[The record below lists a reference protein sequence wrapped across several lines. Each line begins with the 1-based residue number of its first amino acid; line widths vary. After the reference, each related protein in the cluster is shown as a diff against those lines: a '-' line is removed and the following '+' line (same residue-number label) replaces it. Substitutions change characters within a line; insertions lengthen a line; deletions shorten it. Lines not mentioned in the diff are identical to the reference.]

1 MDIGLT
7 VVIVLV
13 ALAVVALL
21 AAQARHRRRAAA
33 ELIDPD
39 RSTRDPGPGA
49 RPDELWTGV
58 DRSGG
63 GWHGPSASGGFPAVD
78 PASREPQVPAQRTG
92 EHDRDQPEPAEHEHS
107 GPVRRLL
114 RRRG

>member
-7 VVIVLV
+7 IVIVLV

-33 ELIDPD
+33 ELIDPA
-39 RSTRDPGPGA
+39 A

-92 EHDRDQPEPAEHEHS
+92 EHDRDQREPADEHS

>member
-7 VVIVLV
+7 IVIVLV

-33 ELIDPD
+33 ELID
-39 RSTRDPGPGA
+39 TDPAA

-92 EHDRDQPEPAEHEHS
+92 EHDRDQRKPADEHS

>member
-13 ALAVVALL
+13 ALAMVALL
-21 AAQARHRRRAAA
+21 AVQARHRRRAAA
-33 ELIDPD
+33 EFSDP
-39 RSTRDPGPGA
+39 A
-49 RPDELWTGV
+49 VRPDELWTGV

-92 EHDRDQPEPAEHEHS
+92 EHDRDQRGPAGDEHS

>member
-21 AAQARHRRRAAA
+21 AAQARHRRQERI
-33 ELIDPD
+33 EPEH
-39 RSTRDPGPGA
+39 STRDPA
-49 RPDELWTGV
+49 ASAVRF
-58 DRSGG
+58 GG

-78 PASREPQVPAQRTG
+78 PASLEPQVPSQRTG
-92 EHDRDQPEPAEHEHS
+92 EHDRDQREPDEDPHNR
-107 GPVRRLL
+107 PVRALTDRLL
-114 RRRG
+114 RRHG